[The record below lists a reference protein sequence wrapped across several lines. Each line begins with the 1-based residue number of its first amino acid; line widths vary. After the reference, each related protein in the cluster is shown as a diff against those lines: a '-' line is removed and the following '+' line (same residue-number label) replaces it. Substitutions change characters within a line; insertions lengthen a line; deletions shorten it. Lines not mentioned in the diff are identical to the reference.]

1 MASLF
6 MCDSSSAT
14 IASTN
19 SMMLLVESSV
29 LRFSCSNSTGIGGS
43 CSFRRRTQLM
53 QSIRFRANRLT
64 DFVTIMSILPDK
76 ASFIMR

>member
-14 IASTN
+14 MARTKR
-19 SMMLLVESSV
+19 MMLLVESSV

-43 CSFRRRTQLM
+43 CSFSLRTQLM
-53 QSIRFRANRLT
+53 QSIRFRAKRLT
-64 DFVTIMSILPDK
+64 DLVMIMSIFPAS
-76 ASFIMR
+76 ASFIIR